1 MFFRALI
8 AFTVVLVLPGPAKAE
23 QNALFTAGLQV
34 SDTNRLLGVE
44 CTVWNVDFL
53 QPSHQIGI
61 LIFDGNGN
69 VQTQKAATSVDA
81 LRAEIADD
89 IPTGTFS
96 SNLDGQRFCMV
107 TVDGAKDTVRVTMCL
122 RDAAGRC
129 QVAVEGH

>member
-1 MFFRALI
+1 MFVKTLI
-8 AFTVVLVLPGPAKAE
+8 AFTVVLALAEPAKAQ
-23 QNALFTAGLQV
+23 QNALFTPGLQV

-53 QPSHQIGI
+53 QPSHQISI
-61 LIFDGNGN
+61 IIFDGNGN
-69 VQTQKAATSVDA
+69 VQKQKPATSVDV
-81 LRAEIADD
+81 LRAVIADD
-89 IPTGTFS
+89 IPTETFN